1 MRSLAD
7 HPFVLFAVSFPALW
21 LSTRFGAIFCRRE
34 VHLTNDSREDFNMIL
49 TPTLTLLALIIGFS
63 FSMAINR
70 YDQRKTYEE
79 AEANAIG
86 TEYVRADLLPATDAS
101 KVRLLL
107 RDYLEQRILYYST
120 TDNSLFQQINV
131 RTSELQSQLWS
142 AVVPTAQA
150 QPTPVAALVVYGMN
164 EVLNSQGY
172 TQAAWWNQIPAGA
185 WVLMMSIAVVGTVLL
200 GYGVHGESDKGVLL
214 WVLPCVL
221 SVAFML
227 IADIDSPH
235 GGVIHVSP
243 QNLQSLA
250 AALRPH

>member
-1 MRSLAD
+1 MRSLTD
-7 HPFVLFAVSFPALW
+7 HPLVLFAVSFPALW
-21 LSTRFGAIFCRRE
+21 LSTRIGAIFYRRR
-34 VHLTNDSREDFNMIL
+34 VHLGKESREDFNMIL
-49 TPTLTLLALIIGFS
+49 TATLTLLGLIIGFS
-63 FSMAINR
+63 FSMAISR

-86 TEYVRADLLPATDAS
+86 SEYVRADLLPETDAS

-107 RDYLEQRILYYST
+107 RDYLDLRILYYST
-120 TDNSLFQQINV
+120 TDNDLVQQINV

-142 AVVPTAQA
+142 AVVPTARA
-150 QPTPVAALVVYGMN
+150 QPTPVAALIVYGMN

-172 TQAAWWNQIPAGA
+172 TQAAWWNRIPSGA
-185 WVLMMSIAVVGTVLL
+185 WILMLSIAVGGTVLL
-200 GYGVHGESDKGVLL
+200 GYGVHEESDSGVLL
-214 WVLPCVL
+214 LVLPCVL
-221 SVAFML
+221 SVAFLL

-235 GGVIHVSP
+235 GGVIRVIP